1 MDLARAIDYSNRL
14 LLRSRQRSLSPI
26 EATVFKAIWLD
37 LAYQDASKN
46 SNYEVATIKNAASK
60 LLQDL
65 SKATEERITK
75 KTCRSVLL
83 RLMGGG
89 EARIDWG
96 NAPIDMQPF
105 CGREVELQTL
115 QHWMVGQQCKLIG
128 VVGLGGIGKT
138 ALAARLGDQVS
149 GEFRVVIWRSL
160 REAPPLQALLI
171 ELVQFLS
178 QFAEVELP
186 TLSDR
191 AIGRLLHY
199 LQQQRCLIILD
210 NAEAIMESGD
220 YAGQYRLGYQDYGQL
235 FATIGTARHQS
246 CLLFTSRE
254 PAPELIEL
262 SGDTLPVRS
271 LQLKGLDQ
279 AAKILL
285 EKIGLSGSAD
295 LDTLVARCQG
305 NPLYLRIVAKTILQ
319 TFNGEV
325 TQFLNTDQYTYGKI
339 AAVLQAQLD
348 RLTPVEKVIIY
359 HLAIKREPQTLA
371 ELERHLEPLGLT
383 AKLGPSIDSLKSR
396 SLIEITQAESYT
408 LQNVVMEFM
417 TDATMR
423 ELSAELLGDKL
434 LGDKLF
440 AERDAFFLTI
450 SASTPPVLPPT
461 FGLSNNDSFSN
472 PSLPNCSKRARSS

>member
-1 MDLARAIDYSNRL
+1 MDLTRAIEYSNRL

-26 EATVFKAIWLD
+26 ETTVFKAIWLD

-46 SNYEVATIKNAASK
+46 SNYEVTTIKNAASK

-65 SKATEERITK
+65 SKATGDRITK
-75 KTCRSVLL
+75 KTCKNILL
-83 RLMGGG
+83 GLMTEGAG
-89 EARIDWG
+89 RIDWG

-105 CGREVELQTL
+105 CGREVELKTL
-115 QHWMVGQQCKLIG
+115 QHWIIDQQCKLIG
-128 VVGLGGIGKT
+128 VLGLGGIGKT

-149 GEFRVVIWRSL
+149 GEFGVVIWRSL
-160 REAPPLQALLI
+160 REAPPLQTLLI

-186 TLSDR
+186 TMSDR
-191 AIGRLLHY
+191 SIGRLLHY

-220 YAGQYRLGYQDYGQL
+220 YAGQYRPGYQDYGQL
-235 FATIGTARHQS
+235 FETIGTARHQS

-271 LQLKGLDQ
+271 LQLKGLDI
-279 AAKILL
+279 AAKTLL
-285 EKIGLSGSAD
+285 EKIGLSQSAD
-295 LDTLVARCQG
+295 LDKLVDRCQG

-325 TQFLNTDQYTYGKI
+325 TRFLNTDQYTYGKI

-348 RLTPVEKVIIY
+348 RLTQTEKVLIY
-359 HLAIKREPQTLA
+359 HLAIKREPQTLP
-371 ELERHLEPLGLT
+371 ELERHLEPLGLA
-383 AKLGPSIDSLKSR
+383 AKLAPSIDSLKSR
-396 SLIEITQAESYT
+396 SLIEVTQSESYT

-417 TDATMR
+417 TDATIR
-423 ELSAELLGDKL
+423 ELSTEILADKILGVN
-434 LGDKLF
+434 
-440 AERDAFFLTI
+440 DAFFLTA
-450 SASTPPVLPPT
+450 SASIPPVPPPT
-461 FGLSNNDSFSN
+461 FALSNNGSFSN
-472 PSLPNCSKRARSS
+472 P

>member
-1 MDLARAIDYSNRL
+1 MDLERAIDYSNRL
-14 LLRSRQRSLSPI
+14 LLNSRQRSLAPI
-26 EATVFKAIWLD
+26 ETTVLKAIWLD

-65 SKATEERITK
+65 SKATNERITK
-75 KTCRSVLL
+75 KTYKSVLL
-83 RLMGGG
+83 RLMGKG
-89 EARIDWG
+89 EGRIDWG

-105 CGREVELQTL
+105 CGREAELQTL
-115 QHWMVGQQCKLIG
+115 QQWVVEQRCKLIG
-128 VVGLGGIGKT
+128 VLGLGGIGKT

-149 GEFRVVIWRSL
+149 AAFDVVIWRSL
-160 REAPPLQALLI
+160 REAPPLQDLMV

-186 TLSDR
+186 TISDR

-220 YAGQYRLGYQDYGQL
+220 YAGQYRTGYQDYGQL
-235 FATIGTARHQS
+235 FETLGTARHQS

-254 PAPELIEL
+254 PAPELVEL
-262 SGDTLPVRS
+262 SGGDLPVRS
-271 LQLKGLDQ
+271 LSLKGLDQ
-279 AAKILL
+279 AAQTLL
-285 EKIGLSGSAD
+285 EKIGLPESQD
-295 LDTLVARCQG
+295 LATLVDRCQG

-325 TQFLNTDQYTYGKI
+325 TKFLNTDQYAYGKI
-339 AAVLQAQLD
+339 STVLQAQLD
-348 RLTPVEKVIIY
+348 RLTPAEKVIIY
-359 HLAIKREPQTLA
+359 QLAIKREPQTLS
-371 ELERHLEPLGLT
+371 ELEHHLEPLGLT

-417 TDATMR
+417 TDAVIR
-423 ELSAELLGDKL
+423 ELSTEILGDRNL
-434 LGDKLF
+434 
-440 AERDAFFLTI
+440 AQADAFFLTTF
-450 SASTPPVLPPT
+450 ASIPPVPPPT
-461 FGLSNNDSFSN
+461 FALSNNG
-472 PSLPNCSKRARSS
+472 

>member
-1 MDLARAIDYSNRL
+1 MDLAHAIDQSNRL
-14 LLRSRQRSLSPI
+14 LLRSRQRALSPI
-26 EATVFKAIWLD
+26 EVTVLKAIWLD

-65 SKATEERITK
+65 SKATDDRLTK
-75 KTCRSVLL
+75 KTCKSALL
-83 RLMGGG
+83 RLMGTTGTG
-89 EARIDWG
+89 RVDWG

-105 CGREVELQTL
+105 CGRETELKTL
-115 QHWMVGQQCKLIG
+115 KHWVIAQQCKLIG
-128 VVGLGGIGKT
+128 VLGLGGIGKT

-149 GEFRVVIWRSL
+149 GEFDVVIWRSL
-160 REAPPLQALLI
+160 REAPPLRDLLI

-186 TLSDR
+186 TMTDR
-191 AIGRLLHY
+191 AIGRLLYY
-199 LQQQRCLIILD
+199 LQQQRCLIVLD

-220 YAGQYRLGYQDYGQL
+220 YAGQYRSGYQDYGQL
-235 FATIGTARHQS
+235 FETIGTARHQS

-271 LQLKGLDQ
+271 LILQGLDQ
-279 AAKILL
+279 AAKTLL
-285 EKIGLSGSAD
+285 GKIGLPESAD

-325 TQFLNTDQYTYGKI
+325 SRFLNTDQYTYSKI

-348 RLTPVEKVIIY
+348 RLTPAEKVIIY
-359 HLAIKREPQTLA
+359 QLAIKREPQAMLD
-371 ELERHLEPLGLT
+371 LERYLEPLGLT
-383 AKLGPSIDSLKSR
+383 AKLGLIIDSLKSR
-396 SLIEITQAESYT
+396 SLIEVTQNESYT

-417 TDATMR
+417 TDATIR
-423 ELSAELLGDKL
+423 ELSTELTDSK
-434 LGDKLF
+434 
-440 AERDAFFLTI
+440 RYAFFLTT
-450 SASTPPVLPPT
+450 SASTPPAPPPT
-461 FGLSNNDSFSN
+461 FALSSN
-472 PSLPNCSKRARSS
+472 G

>member
-1 MDLARAIDYSNRL
+1 MDLERAIDYSNRL
-14 LLRSRQRSLSPI
+14 LLSSRQRSLSPI
-26 EATVFKAIWLD
+26 ETTVLKAIWLD
-37 LAYQDASKN
+37 LAYQDASKD

-65 SKATEERITK
+65 SKATNERITK
-75 KTCRSVLL
+75 KTYKSVLL

-89 EARIDWG
+89 EGRVDWG

-105 CGREVELQTL
+105 CGREAELKMLQSWTL
-115 QHWMVGQQCKLIG
+115 EQQCKLIG
-128 VVGLGGIGKT
+128 VLGLGGIGKT
-138 ALAARLGDQVS
+138 ALAARLGDRVS
-149 GEFRVVIWRSL
+149 GEFQVVIWRSL
-160 REAPPLQALLI
+160 REAPPLQDLLV

-186 TLSDR
+186 TSSDR

-220 YAGQYRLGYQDYGQL
+220 YAGQYRSGYEDYGQL
-235 FATIGTARHQS
+235 FTTLGTARHQS

-262 SGDTLPVRS
+262 SGDDLPVRS
-271 LQLKGLDQ
+271 LSLKGLDQ
-279 AAKILL
+279 AAQTLL
-285 EKIGLSGSAD
+285 EKIGLPESPE
-295 LDTLVARCQG
+295 LVTLVDRCQG

-325 TQFLNTDQYTYGKI
+325 AKFLNTDQYAYGKI
-339 AAVLQAQLD
+339 STVLQAQLD
-348 RLTPVEKVIIY
+348 RLTPAEKVLIY
-359 HLAIKREPQTLA
+359 HLAIKREPQSLQ
-371 ELERHLEPLGLT
+371 ELERHLEPLGLS
-383 AKLGPSIDSLKSR
+383 AKLSSSIDSLKSR

-417 TDATMR
+417 TDATIRAFSR
-423 ELSAELLGDKL
+423 EILGDRPNL
-434 LGDKLF
+434 S
-440 AERDAFFLTI
+440 EQDAFFLTT
-450 SASTPPVLPPT
+450 SVSTPPIPRPT
-461 FGLSNNDSFSN
+461 FALSSDG
-472 PSLPNCSKRARSS
+472 